1 MSNVPASN
9 DLDELLAALEF
20 TEGVAW
26 RCATVGHYFEKV
38 SSRAGDE
45 KFWGI
50 VQNSLG
56 ESFCLLWCHL
66 FGSREDDLH
75 YSQLFKHADIRNLGP
90 QFELVAVKARLCKGA
105 AIDEST
111 YSDLWDEVRRCRD
124 KFIAHR
130 ELESSVKFPR
140 TDLCLRILEELR
152 AVLADLVFA
161 LRDLHPNNT
170 RVQNL
175 HRFYRVNTNEFLR
188 RRSHN
193 QFVTGLR
200 SGAAWADELVATQMT
215 NSNSSSRDAE
225 ATGQ

>member
-26 RCATVGHYFEKV
+26 RCATVGYYFEKV
-38 SSRAGDE
+38 SNHPRDE
-45 KFWGI
+45 KFWII

-75 YSQLFKHADIRNLGP
+75 YSQLFSRAAIRNLGTS
-90 QFELVAVKARLCKGA
+90 FEPVNVKSRLCRGA

-111 YSDLWDEVRRCRD
+111 YRDLWNEMKRCRD

-130 ELESSVKFPR
+130 ELESSVTFPR
-140 TDLCLRILEELR
+140 TDLCLRIVEELR
-152 AVLADLVFA
+152 AVLADCVRA
-161 LRDLHPNNT
+161 LHDSYPANT
-170 RVQNL
+170 RIQGL
-175 HRFYRVNTNEFLR
+175 CRFYRDNSSEFLR
-188 RRSHN
+188 RCSHN